1 MYSPTTRL
9 LTVLELLQSYQQLSG
24 TELARRLEVD
34 GRTVRRYIVRLQEM
48 GIPVEAEYGPHGCYR
63 LRRGY
68 KMPPLMLTD
77 AETVALTLGL
87 MAIRD
92 LHLPV
97 DVAAVEGALAKTER
111 VMPQPLHERARALQE
126 AITFH
131 SRHSGSSAQPDTI
144 TALSSAIYQQYP
156 VEMRYRTGTEQ
167 ESLRTLNP
175 YGIVVHEGVWYLAGF
190 CHLRQDLRTF
200 RVDRI
205 LSLSICPGHFEKP
218 THFNTLAYI
227 LQALN
232 TGPEQEQIE
241 ILLKTTLTQA
251 QKLMEPVFGSLTET
265 HEGIVFRRA
274 AYHLDWVAHFLL
286 SLDVAIEVRHPPAL
300 RTALQERVNRG
311 LEMLA

>member
-97 DVAAVEGALAKTER
+97 DVVAVEGALAKTER

-126 AITFH
+126 SIIFH
-131 SRHSGSSAQPDTI
+131 SNHGGVPAQPDII

-156 VEMRYRTGTEQ
+156 VEISYRTGTGQ

-175 YGIVVHEGVWYLAGF
+175 YGIVVHERVWYLAGF

-200 RVDRI
+200 RLDRI
-205 LSLSICPGHFEKP
+205 LSLNACPGSFEKP
-218 THFNTLAYI
+218 SDFNTLTYI

-232 TGPEQEQIE
+232 AGPEHTQIE
-241 ILLKTTLTQA
+241 VLLKTTLPRAEQ
-251 QKLMEPVFGSLTET
+251 LMKPVFGSLTVT
-265 HEGIVFRRA
+265 PEGILFRRA
-274 AYHLDWVAHFLL
+274 AYHLDWIANFLL
-286 SLDVAIEVRHPPAL
+286 SLDVPIEIHHPPAL
-300 RTALQERVNRG
+300 RTAVQKLVNRG
-311 LEMLA
+311 LAILA

>member
-9 LTVLELLQSYQQLSG
+9 LTVLELLQSHSQLSG
-24 TELARRLEVD
+24 AELARRLEVD

-87 MAIRD
+87 MALRD

-97 DVAAVEGALAKTER
+97 EVAAVEGALAKTER

-131 SRHSGSSAQPDTI
+131 SSHRGSAQPDTI

-156 VEMRYRTGTEQ
+156 VEIRYRTGTGQ
-167 ESLRTLNP
+167 ESVRTLNP
-175 YGIVVHEGVWYLAGF
+175 YGIVVHEGVWYLAGY

-200 RVDRI
+200 RVERI
-205 LSLSICPGHFEKP
+205 LSLSACAGHFEKP
-218 THFNTLAYI
+218 NDFNALAYI

-232 TGPEQEQIE
+232 TGPAHAQIE
-241 ILLKTTLTQA
+241 VLIKTSLSHA
-251 QKLMEPVFGSLTET
+251 QQFMAPVFGHLTET
-265 HEGIVFRRA
+265 PDGILFRRA

-286 SLDVAIEVRHPPAL
+286 SLDVPIEIRQPVAL
-300 RTALQERVNRG
+300 REAIQDLVQRG
-311 LEMLA
+311 LKMLA